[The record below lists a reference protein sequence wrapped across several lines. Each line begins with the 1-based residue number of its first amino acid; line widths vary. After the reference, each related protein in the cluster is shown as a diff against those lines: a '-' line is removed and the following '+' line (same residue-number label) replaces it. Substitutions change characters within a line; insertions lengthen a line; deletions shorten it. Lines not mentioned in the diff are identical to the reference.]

1 MGNKVGGQATQAAET
16 VRKRLTIRRRRP
28 QDESDFSA
36 IEIERKFL
44 NIPTLTENEKDV
56 LRSSWDLISK
66 RVDQAG
72 AVTFLRMFESNPETQ
87 NPFGEFQGIDLVQYE
102 ESIFNGKRVMGIVAL
117 TLENL
122 ENYQA
127 LWKSLI
133 RLGRDHF
140 GYGALPM
147 YLDLIGPH
155 FVIAIR
161 HTLSHDWYEALEYH
175 WLALFNIIV
184 YVMKF
189 GWHLQRAEVQKKSSG
204 S

>member
-1 MGNKVGGQATQAAET
+1 MGNKVGGQTTQAVET

-44 NIPTLTENEKDV
+44 NIPTLTEDEKNV

-72 AVTFLRMFESNPETQ
+72 AVTFLRMFDSNPE
-87 NPFGEFQGIDLVQYE
+87 EFQGMDLVQYE
-102 ESIFNGKRVMGIVAL
+102 DSIFNGKRIMEIVAL
-117 TLENL
+117 TLESL

-155 FVIAIR
+155 FTLSVR
-161 HTLSHDWYEALEYH
+161 HTLGHDWYEALEYH

-189 GWHLQRAEVQKKSSG
+189 GWHLQRAEVQKRARVHSSI
-204 S
+204 